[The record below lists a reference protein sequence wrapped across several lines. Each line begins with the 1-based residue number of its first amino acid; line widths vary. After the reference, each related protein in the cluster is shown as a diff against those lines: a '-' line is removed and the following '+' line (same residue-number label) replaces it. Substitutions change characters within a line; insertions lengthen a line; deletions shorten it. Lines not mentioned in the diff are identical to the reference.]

1 MTINTT
7 YIIIIASQTHI
18 IFRKENDNIMID
30 KIIQIL
36 ADAVSLDESE
46 ITPDMSISED
56 LGIDSLDL
64 VDIAMALEDEFDIMV
79 SDDELASLKTVRD
92 IVSYIS
98 ELTDEY

>member
-1 MTINTT
+1 
-7 YIIIIASQTHI
+7 
-18 IFRKENDNIMID
+18 MID
-30 KIIQIL
+30 KIMQIL
-36 ADAVSLDESE
+36 ADATSIDYSE

-79 SDDELASLKTVRD
+79 SDDELASLKTVHD
-92 IVSYIS
+92 IASYIS